1 MKIHYKVVIYW
12 SPEDEAYLAEVPELT
27 GCVADGMYEP
37 DWSIDQVK
45 TLDN

>member
-1 MKIHYKVVIYW
+1 MYNSSSAKQHMSYCRRI
-12 SPEDEAYLAEVPELT
+12 LATVGITET
-27 GCVADGMYEP
+27 